1 MDYEREPDSDM
12 AGAPTES
19 EIQPNGEG
27 QTADSEGQTE
37 GLGAT
42 DASQP
47 GEPVPTSAEWPATDL
62 VGSADA
68 AADAR
73 ADLGVPTGATEDAS
87 TMEAVAQEPLDVGDD
102 SDAPIHLDDTPVI
115 ADAPHIAETPQAAAK
130 MPQHVR
136 GENVNLGQGGVQSIK
151 ASSVTLSQGG
161 AGRVRADEMTVQQGG
176 VGMARAGNL
185 TLQSGSSAFAVVADE
200 ATVEEGANTFL
211 VVSRSFSGDVR
222 PTIDWRTG
230 LAFGAGL
237 GLVLSIL
244 RRLR

>member
-19 EIQPNGEG
+19 EMEPNAEAQAAESES
-27 QTADSEGQTE
+27 QTATTE
-37 GLGAT
+37 GMPEPPSAT
-42 DASQP
+42 DASAQGALVAASP
-47 GEPVPTSAEWPATDL
+47 EWPAADL

-68 AADAR
+68 AA
-73 ADLGVPTGATEDAS
+73 GATVD
-87 TMEAVAQEPLDVGDD
+87 EATAEGPLDVGDD
-102 SDAPIHLDDTPVI
+102 SDAPIHLDDTPSA
-115 ADAPHIAETPQAAAK
+115 ADALQADVPQADA
-130 MPQHVR
+130 
-136 GENVNLGQGGVQSIK
+136 NVNLSQGGVQSIK

-161 AGRVRADEMTVQQGG
+161 AGQVRADEMTVQQGG

-185 TLQSGSSAFAVVADE
+185 TLQSGSSAFAVIADE

>member
-27 QTADSEGQTE
+27 QTADSEGQN
-37 GLGAT
+37 
-42 DASQP
+42 
-47 GEPVPTSAEWPATDL
+47 
-62 VGSADA
+62 AD
-68 AADAR
+68 R
-73 ADLGVPTGATEDAS
+73 ADLGVPTGATDDAS

-130 MPQHVR
+130 MPQHVS
-136 GENVNLGQGGVQSIK
+136 GENVNLSQGGVQSIK